1 MTTNTTNDEIYESGE
16 DYLEC
21 ILRLQNRQGE
31 VKSIDV
37 ANAMNYS
44 KPSISR
50 AMKILQEKGFIMM
63 DKKKFIH
70 LTDDGLKKAQ
80 EVYKRHLLIKEALI
94 SLLDVSPETAEQD
107 ACRIE
112 HIVSKETIDKL
123 SAKMEA
129 HLMAEE

>member
-1 MTTNTTNDEIYESGE
+1 MTTNDEIYESGE

-50 AMKILQEKGFIMM
+50 AMKILQEKGFILM

-70 LTDDGLKKAQ
+70 LTDEGLQKAE
-80 EVYKRHLLIKEALI
+80 EVYKRHLLLREALI
-94 SLLDVSPETAEQD
+94 SLLGVSPETAEQD

-112 HIVSKETIDKL
+112 HIVSQETIDKI

-129 HLMAEE
+129 HLMAEK

>member
-1 MTTNTTNDEIYESGE
+1 MSTNDEIYESGE

-21 ILRLQNRQGE
+21 ILRLQNRQGD

-50 AMKILQEKGFIMM
+50 AMKILAEKGFIQM
-63 DKKKFIH
+63 DKKKYIH
-70 LTDDGLKKAQ
+70 LTEEGLKKA
-80 EVYKRHLLIKEALI
+80 EAVYKRHLLIKEALI
-94 SLLDVSPETAEQD
+94 TLLDVSPETAEQD

-112 HIVSKETIDKL
+112 HIVSQETVDKL
-123 SAKMEA
+123 SGKLEA
-129 HLMAEE
+129 HLLEE

>member
-1 MTTNTTNDEIYESGE
+1 MATKDQIYESGE

-21 ILRLQNRQGE
+21 ILQIDKKQGH

-50 AMKILQEKGFIMM
+50 AMKILQEKGYIIM
-63 DKKKFIH
+63 DEKKYIH
-70 LTDDGLKKAQ
+70 LTESGQAQ
-80 EVYKRHLLIKEALI
+80 AEETYARHLLLKD
-94 SLLDVSPETAEQD
+94 LLTNVLGVDPTVAEDD

-112 HIVSKETIDKL
+112 HIISDETIEKL
-123 SAKMEA
+123 KEVQAKHRA
-129 HLMAEE
+129 

>member
-1 MTTNTTNDEIYESGE
+1 MATKDQIYESGE

-21 ILRLQNRQGE
+21 ILQLQNKQGH

-50 AMKILQEKGFIMM
+50 AMKILQEKGYISM
-63 DKKKFIH
+63 DSKKFIH
-70 LTDDGLKKAQ
+70 LTEAGQAQ
-80 EVYKRHLLIKEALI
+80 AEETFARHLLLKDILI
-94 SLLDVSPETAEQD
+94 NVLGVEQKVAEED

-112 HIVSKETIDKL
+112 HIVSDETIAKL
-123 SAKMEA
+123 KEVQAKYRK
-129 HLMAEE
+129 

>member
-1 MTTNTTNDEIYESGE
+1 MTTNDEIYESGE

-50 AMKILQEKGFIMM
+50 AMKILQEKGFIFM

-70 LTDDGLKKAQ
+70 LTDEGLQKAE
-80 EVYKRHLLIKEALI
+80 EVYKRHLLLKEALI
-94 SLLDVSPETAEQD
+94 TLLGVQPETAEQD

-112 HIVSKETIDKL
+112 HIVSQETIDKI

-129 HLMAEE
+129 HLMAE